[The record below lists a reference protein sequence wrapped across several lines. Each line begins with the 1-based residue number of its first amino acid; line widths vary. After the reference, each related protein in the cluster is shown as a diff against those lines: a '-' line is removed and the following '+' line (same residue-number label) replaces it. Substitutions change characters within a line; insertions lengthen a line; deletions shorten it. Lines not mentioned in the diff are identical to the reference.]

1 MWSLS
6 AAAAAKGC
14 GILFSLSPR
23 DERRRKS
30 LLKGWR
36 AVSSQH
42 QIVLLCSA
50 PLKKI
55 SSMSAVEP
63 CAALETQQQGF
74 KVPPL
79 LSTLSCYHSQLVA
92 SFTVRVTRSA
102 SPRPFLFKKGKKK
115 NFLFFKRLFIKNK
128 FTSVQVVF
136 VAGVCDVVACNE
148 LNRTHAVVF
157 VLAAPMWVF
166 TLIEW
171 RCSAQQRALVFI
183 NRSQGRGQL
192 HVYKSNQS
200 PPSGIS

>member
-1 MWSLS
+1 
-6 AAAAAKGC
+6 
-14 GILFSLSPR
+14 
-23 DERRRKS
+23 
-30 LLKGWR
+30 
-36 AVSSQH
+36 
-42 QIVLLCSA
+42 
-50 PLKKI
+50 
-55 SSMSAVEP
+55 MSAVEP

-128 FTSVQVVF
+128 FTSVLVVF

-157 VLAAPMWVF
+157 VLAAPM
-166 TLIEW
+166 
-171 RCSAQQRALVFI
+171 
-183 NRSQGRGQL
+183 
-192 HVYKSNQS
+192 
-200 PPSGIS
+200 